1 MPRVWGE
8 IIKSA
13 EVVNA
18 SLIFLEK
25 SKKEVGFSQGHVG
38 GKDRDRENIPTNP
51 ILIKFPTIPLCPI
64 KHLLRKS
71 NIPLHPLRN
80 LPLAI
85 IFSARRSRNK
95 SPRKNFLI
103 IAKNRLTPPF
113 QFSAIFR
120 RWKTSDEGARGCGIP
135 LDRDGHI
142 LELAIIGVGE
152 SCHSSGNSRCEN
164 SIARAEG
171 GVVASLGADFEEF
184 GGEGSCAEDGV
195 GGGERSSIC
204 KLDSDAVFLVV
215 ELESGNFRDDVFDA
229 ELDGFFGDGAKTIS
243 CSSPPTSF
251 VQKNFFDAFII
262 CLVEESSKKSFGFCN
277 RNGFEICLSTQF
289 LIIVENQLRIITS
302 TRPPNSGFVVIWF
315 PEIFSAENVLCF
327 ECESAVYNVV
337 VVGADYFVP
346 VPRGGHSAFGVV
358 CIPIYDGDGR
368 MGIFLDE
375 VIGCRDSKH
384 ARSHDEI

>member
-1 MPRVWGE
+1 MR
-8 IIKSA
+8 
-13 EVVNA
+13 
-18 SLIFLEK
+18 
-25 SKKEVGFSQGHVG
+25 
-38 GKDRDRENIPTNP
+38 GKHRDRKKKHIPTNP

-95 SPRKNFLI
+95 SPGKNFLI

-113 QFSAIFR
+113 QFSRIFR
-120 RWKTSDEGARGCGIP
+120 RWKTSDEGACGCGIP

-142 LELAIIGVGE
+142 LELGIIGVGE
-152 SCHSSGNSRCEN
+152 SCHSSGNSCCEN

-171 GVVASLGADFEEF
+171 RVVAGLGADFEEF
-184 GGEGSCAEDGV
+184 GGESSCAEDGV
-195 GGGERSSIC
+195 GGCERSSIC

-229 ELDGFFGDGAKTIS
+229 QLDGFFGDGAKTIS
-243 CSSPPTSF
+243 CSSPSTSF
-251 VQKNFFDAFII
+251 VQKNFFNAFVI
-262 CLVEESSKKSFGFCN
+262 CFVEESSKKSFGFCD
-277 RNGFEICLSTQF
+277 RNSFEICLSAQF

-315 PEIFSAENVLCF
+315 PEIFGAENVLCF

-346 VPRGGHSAFGVV
+346 VPRGGHSALGVV
-358 CIPIYDGDGR
+358 CVPIYDGDGR

-384 ARSHDEI
+384 ARSDDEI

>member
-1 MPRVWGE
+1 MERKRWRE
-8 IIKSA
+8 
-13 EVVNA
+13 
-18 SLIFLEK
+18 
-25 SKKEVGFSQGHVG
+25 
-38 GKDRDRENIPTNP
+38 ENIPTNP

-95 SPRKNFLI
+95 SPGKNFLI

-120 RWKTSDEGARGCGIP
+120 RGKTSDEGARGCGIA
-135 LDRDGHI
+135 LYGDGHI
-142 LELAIIGVGE
+142 LELGIVGVGE

-171 GVVASLGADFEEF
+171 GVVAGLGADFEEF

-195 GGGERSSIC
+195 GGCERSFIC
-204 KLDSDAVFLVV
+204 KFDSDAVFLVI

-229 ELDGFFGDGAKTIS
+229 QVDGFFGDGAKTIS
-243 CSSPPTSF
+243 CSSPSTSF

-262 CLVEESSKKSFGFCN
+262 CLVEESSKKSFGFCD
-277 RNGFEICLSTQF
+277 RNSFEICLSAQF

-315 PEIFSAENVLCF
+315 PEIFGAENVLCF
-327 ECESAVYNVV
+327 ECESAVYKVV
-337 VVGADYFVP
+337 VVGADHFVP
-346 VPRGGHSAFGVV
+346 VPRGGHSALGVV

-384 ARSHDEI
+384 ARSDDEI

>member
-1 MPRVWGE
+1 MWGE
-8 IIKSA
+8 MIKSA

-25 SKKEVGFSQGHVG
+25 RKRLVFPKGIWK
-38 GKDRDRENIPTNP
+38 GKDRDRKKEKHIPTNP

-85 IFSARRSRNK
+85 ILPGRRSRNK

-113 QFSAIFR
+113 QFSRIFR
-120 RWKTSDEGARGCGIP
+120 RGKTSDEGARGCGIP
-135 LDRDGHI
+135 LDCDGHI
-142 LELAIIGVGE
+142 LELGIIGVGE
-152 SCHSSGNSRCEN
+152 SCHSSGNPCCEN
-164 SIARAEG
+164 SIAGAEG
-171 GVVASLGADFEEF
+171 GVVAGLGADFEEF

-195 GGGERSSIC
+195 GGGERCSIC
-204 KLDSDAVFLVV
+204 KFDSDAVFLVV
-215 ELESGNFRDDVFDA
+215 ELKSGNFRNDVFDA
-229 ELDGFFGDGAKTIS
+229 QLDGFFGDGAKTIS
-243 CSSPPTSF
+243 CSSPSTSF

-262 CLVEESSKKSFGFCN
+262 CFVEESSKESFGLCD

-289 LIIVENQLRIITS
+289 LIIVENQLRIITP
-302 TRPPNSGFVVIWF
+302 TRPPNSRFVVIWF
-315 PEIFSAENVLCF
+315 PEIFGAENVLCF

-337 VVGADYFVP
+337 VVGADHFVP

-384 ARSHDEI
+384 ARSDDEI

>member
-1 MPRVWGE
+1 MRGYGRERWR
-8 IIKSA
+8 
-13 EVVNA
+13 
-18 SLIFLEK
+18 EK
-25 SKKEVGFSQGHVG
+25 
-38 GKDRDRENIPTNP
+38 NIPTNP

-85 IFSARRSRNK
+85 IPGARRSRNK
-95 SPRKNFLI
+95 SPGKNFLI

-113 QFSAIFR
+113 QFSRILCR
-120 RWKTSDEGARGCGIP
+120 GKTSDEGARGCGIP
-135 LDRDGHI
+135 LDGDGHI
-142 LELAIIGVGE
+142 LELGIIGVGE

-171 GVVASLGADFEEF
+171 WVVAGLGADFEEF

-195 GGGERSSIC
+195 GGGERCSIC
-204 KLDSDAVFLVV
+204 KFDSDAFFLVV
-215 ELESGNFRDDVFDA
+215 ELESGNFRNDVFDA
-229 ELDGFFGDGAKTIS
+229 QVDGFFGDGAKTIS
-243 CSSPPTSF
+243 CSSPSTSF
-251 VQKNFFDAFII
+251 IQKNFFDAFII
-262 CLVEESSKKSFGFCN
+262 CFVEESSKKSFGFCD
-277 RNGFEICLSTQF
+277 RNGFEICLSAQF
-289 LIIVENQLRIITS
+289 LIIVENQLRIITP

-315 PEIFSAENVLCF
+315 PEIFGAENVLCF

-346 VPRGGHSAFGVV
+346 VPRGGHSALGVV

-368 MGIFLDE
+368 LGIFLDE

-384 ARSHDEI
+384 ARSDDEI